1 MVGSSLAQPCV
12 WRKWLPS
19 SVFCKHENNAK
30 NVERHGQLLL
40 GPQGLGVVACWRLSW
55 FWPLVPGGMFGLG
68 SLLSSIWNCNWEY
81 FPSLTNSVHKKKKKD
96 KNKNN
101 KLWRLLARH
110 QLCGCSGRCPGVNE
124 LWLSRSHMVVYS
136 SLEEIQEH
144 ASSPTSSG
152 SVYKFL
158 FLRCVPEHPILLLK
172 SLQCLPVL
180 LWMKSE
186 PSQPPWY
193 DLGKKW

>member
-81 FPSLTNSVHKKKKKD
+81 FPSLTNSVHKKKKKTKTKIISFEGCWPGINSVAVRGD
-96 KNKNN
+96 AQELMSYDSAGPIWWFTVLLRKYKNMP
-101 KLWRLLARH
+101 LAPPV
-110 QLCGCSGRCPGVNE
+110 QALC
-124 LWLSRSHMVVYS
+124 
-136 SLEEIQEH
+136 
-144 ASSPTSSG
+144 TSSCFWG
-152 SVYKFL
+152 VSLSIL
-158 FLRCVPEHPILLLK
+158 FSYSKAFNVSQFYSEWSQSPV
-172 SLQCLPVL
+172 SLHD
-180 LWMKSE
+180 MT
-186 PSQPPWY
+186 
-193 DLGKKW
+193 